1 MVYSVP
7 TRTPEYVK
15 CASGRNVQ
23 DAAIDLG
30 SWQITADGMREYLD
44 AVGDGLPVYLETGT
58 PPPLMLTARVVGLLL
73 ERLSLPD
80 GAIHSLQDVETV
92 NAPPIGG
99 EVSAT
104 AQLEPARERGGMRF
118 LTVNYSVTS
127 AGGGAILQRGKT
139 TVLLPAAAD
148 DEDGSANASR

>member
-1 MVYSVP
+1 M
-7 TRTPEYVK
+7 
-15 CASGRNVQ
+15 Q

-30 SWQITADGMREYLD
+30 RWQITADGVREYLD

-80 GAIHSLQDVETV
+80 GAIHSLQEVATL
-92 NAPPIGG
+92 NAPLIGS

-104 AQLEPARERGGMRF
+104 ASLEPARERGGMRF
-118 LTVNYSVTS
+118 LTVNYRV
-127 AGGGAILQRGKT
+127 ADADGGTELQRGKT
-139 TVLLPAAAD
+139 TVLLPASAD
-148 DEDGSANASR
+148 GEDDSVNGSR

>member
-1 MVYSVP
+1 MQ
-7 TRTPEYVK
+7 
-15 CASGRNVQ
+15 N
-23 DAAIDLG
+23 AAIDLG
-30 SWQITADGMREYLD
+30 SWQITADGVREYLD
-44 AVGDGLPVYLETGT
+44 AVGDTSPVYLETRT

-104 AQLEPARERGGMRF
+104 ARLEPARERGGMRF
-118 LTVNYSVTS
+118 LTVHYSV
-127 AGGGAILQRGKT
+127 ADANRGCPLQRGKT

-148 DEDGSANASR
+148 GGDGSADDSR